1 MHHSRFLLA
10 SRRQSVE
17 PASVNY
23 QKIYAH
29 VFAIALIFASTCVTA
44 YTGGPKGFVCP
55 ELLTAEEAQT
65 QAALLTAWSNA
76 HYGDGNLDTKSLRN
90 VAIRVMRTHK
100 CEKSIALLE
109 EEKRKENQREKAEE
123 ENRRNARHY
132 VESKP
137 DSLIQF
143 KTAYAEK
150 IVRNYNFQCPQPGK
164 SASLMVTLRRSVIEG
179 SGMGGGVRKL
189 YAIVD
194 SRGDEVRIYHQVRG
208 NDGYVGEQGIIM
220 SIDKWGELRLSGIS
234 KDAMFIDCY
243 R

>member
-1 MHHSRFLLA
+1 MRQPRFLLA
-10 SRRQSVE
+10 SSRPSVE

-23 QKIYAH
+23 PKIFAH
-29 VFAIALIFASTCVTA
+29 VLAITLIFASTCVNA
-44 YTGGPKGFVCP
+44 YTGGPEGFVCP
-55 ELLTAEEAQT
+55 ELLTAEEAQA
-65 QAALLTAWSNA
+65 QADILTAWSNA

-100 CEKSIALLE
+100 CEKSLALLE

-123 ENRRNARHY
+123 ENRRNARYY

-150 IVRNYNFQCPQPGK
+150 IVGNYNFQCPQPGK
-164 SASLMVTLRRSVIEG
+164 SASLMVTLRRSVTEG
-179 SGMGGGVRKL
+179 SAMGGGVRKL

-194 SRGDEVRIYHQVRG
+194 SRGDEIRVYHQVRG
-208 NDGYVGEQGIIM
+208 NDGYVGEQSIIM
-220 SIDKWGELRLSGIS
+220 SINKWGELHLRGIS